1 MRELLKKYL
10 KVFLLL
16 PAIMSCSLSSP
27 VIKEVKWDI
36 KLSKDIEKNVIYESL
51 SLFINISDDDGKD
64 DIKTILIID
73 DKSQI
78 HWELNSDNWIKRDQ
92 GEVWYGSNSIIMP
105 DRSPIPRT
113 TYKLFIR
120 DRAGEYTEDKL
131 YITKQ
136 KIDVSGIVFPELK
149 IEDDIYTVNRY
160 DDASILAFSSIGEQL
175 YSGLVPKGGASF
187 QDIFLVEPRSIED
200 LNFYIIVK
208 EGDQV
213 LESGP
218 WK

>member
-10 KVFLLL
+10 RLFILL
-16 PAIMSCSLSSP
+16 PIVMSCSLSSP

-36 KLSKDIEKNVIYESL
+36 KLVKDIENNTIYESL
-51 SLFINISDDDGKD
+51 SLFINISDEDGKD
-64 DIKTILIID
+64 DVKTILIID
-73 DKSQI
+73 EKNQI

-92 GEVWYGSNSIIMP
+92 GEVWYGSNSIVMP
-105 DRSPIPRT
+105 DKTPIPRKT
-113 TYKLFIR
+113 FKLFIR

-136 KIDVSGIVFPELK
+136 KIDFNDFRFPELK
-149 IEDDIYTVNRY
+149 IDKDFYSVDGYNN
-160 DDASILAFSSIGEQL
+160 ASILAFSNMGEQL
-175 YSGLVPKGGASF
+175 YSGNVMKDGSSF
-187 QDIFLVEPRSIED
+187 QDIFLEKPRSTEE
-200 LNFYIIVK
+200 LFFYIIVK